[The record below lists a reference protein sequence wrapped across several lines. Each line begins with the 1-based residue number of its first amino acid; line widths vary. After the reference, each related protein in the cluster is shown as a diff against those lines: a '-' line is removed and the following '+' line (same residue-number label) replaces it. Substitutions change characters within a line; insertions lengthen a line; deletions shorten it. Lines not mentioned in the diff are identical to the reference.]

1 MNKRLFK
8 ERIQGSLAVVLAF
21 ALILTNMNMTAF
33 AAEPQSTGNDQ
44 KIITKIGEPDSS
56 VLSQTLAVGAEESD
70 IQFPDSLSVT
80 VTKQTDSET
89 PAKPETEKETVP
101 ETEQSEVTET
111 EEKSSEDVTEE
122 PAETEEKSSETEQT
136 ESPEP
141 EEKSSETEQTEATET
156 EANAAPETE
165 SVQTTEAEQK
175 AIETESAEAT
185 ETEKSVAEQLFG
197 WLAPVTVYAAE
208 LNEKEESIAV
218 TWKLDESASTSEA
231 FDASKAGN
239 TYVYIPVI
247 PGEYTVAEGVELPKI
262 TVTIGTDKER
272 SEVIKALQSRINALP
287 TVDEFIALADG
298 ATVEDSTLN
307 QAQLDVY
314 NEAQAIADEM
324 DKLTDE
330 DQAQLD
336 TEKLEK
342 LFEYFNGQVEESDIA
357 SGDGWNLSNDGVLR
371 ITNAEVLNQDYSSE
385 SAPWYKQHYYI
396 KSVEIEETEKNKV
409 KRIGDY
415 AFRSCSEL
423 KSIEIPEGVTSIGR
437 YAFYYCG
444 ISSIKIPEGVTSIG
458 IGAFESCSSLSS
470 IEIPD
475 SVTSINRGAFRECS
489 SLSSIKIPNSVTSI
503 GDSAFGGCTKL
514 TNVYILG
521 TPNISTSESNT
532 LSGNTEKTTT
542 IYYWSSASNVEN
554 YLNRY
559 KNYYTKGKLF
569 DLSVDNEKDK
579 TAEYGTDKV
588 EYTATVGGLVSALNT
603 VTIASFS
610 VTGKSKKD
618 NTSVDPSVIGVKSYD
633 PDTKKLVISI
643 RPGKTLDALEDNYK
657 YTFDVK

>member
-44 KIITKIGEPDSS
+44 KIITKVKEPDSS
-56 VLSQTLAVGAEESD
+56 VLSQTLSVGAEESD
-70 IQFPDSLSVT
+70 IQFPESLTVA
-80 VTKQTDSET
+80 VTKEPENET
-89 PAKPETEKETVP
+89 PAEPETEKETVP
-101 ETEQSEVTET
+101 ETEQSSEEKTPEEVTEEPEET
-111 EEKSSEDVTEE
+111 EEKSSETEQTE
-122 PAETEEKSSETEQT
+122 STETEEKSSETEQT

-342 LFEYFNGQVEESDIA
+342 LFEYFNGQVEESDA
-357 SGDGWNLSNDGVLR
+357 VSGSGWDG
-371 ITNAEVLNQDYSSE
+371 
-385 SAPWYKQHYYI
+385 
-396 KSVEIEETEKNKV
+396 
-409 KRIGDY
+409 
-415 AFRSCSEL
+415 
-423 KSIEIPEGVTSIGR
+423 
-437 YAFYYCG
+437 
-444 ISSIKIPEGVTSIG
+444 
-458 IGAFESCSSLSS
+458 
-470 IEIPD
+470 
-475 SVTSINRGAFRECS
+475 
-489 SLSSIKIPNSVTSI
+489 
-503 GDSAFGGCTKL
+503 
-514 TNVYILG
+514 
-521 TPNISTSESNT
+521 
-532 LSGNTEKTTT
+532 
-542 IYYWSSASNVEN
+542 
-554 YLNRY
+554 
-559 KNYYTKGKLF
+559 
-569 DLSVDNEKDK
+569 
-579 TAEYGTDKV
+579 
-588 EYTATVGGLVSALNT
+588 
-603 VTIASFS
+603 
-610 VTGKSKKD
+610 
-618 NTSVDPSVIGVKSYD
+618 
-633 PDTKKLVISI
+633 
-643 RPGKTLDALEDNYK
+643 
-657 YTFDVK
+657 